1 MDLELGGK
9 VAIVTGGASGGLGEN
24 MAARLLE
31 EGSRVMVADRNAARN
46 AELVA
51 RLAPLGEVAGH
62 VSDVSTVDFAEPLA
76 AATVAAFG
84 GIDVVV
90 NNAATYPSHP
100 WNEYTVE
107 EWDKTIDTN
116 LRSLFLMSKATVPHI
131 AARGGGSIVNIGANT
146 LRHRQGDILSHSTA
160 QRRDFGL
167 LQ

>member
-1 MDLELGGK
+1 MDLQLGGK

-31 EGSRVMVADRNAARN
+31 EGCRVMVADRNAERN
-46 AELVA
+46 AELVE
-51 RLAPLGEVAGH
+51 RLAPLGDVAGH
-62 VSDVSTVDFAEPLA
+62 VSDVSTNDFAEPLA

-107 EWDKTIDTN
+107 EWDRTIDTN
-116 LRSLFLMSKATVPHI
+116 L
-131 AARGGGSIVNIGANT
+131 GGSYGETESRFSSRHSGDAHPQGALT
-146 LRHRQGDILSHSTA
+146 GTVTRLRHHSK
-160 QRRDFGL
+160 D
-167 LQ
+167 